1 LLQTVKDELARHSA
15 RSSRTF
21 RLGEIV
27 RSATGRLL
35 MNTIDDN
42 TNDPDGP
49 LGTARGWV
57 QKAP

>member
-1 LLQTVKDELARHSA
+1 MVKDELARHPA

-21 RLGEIV
+21 RLGETV

-35 MNTIDDN
+35 INTIDNN

-49 LGTARGWV
+49 LGTTRGW
-57 QKAP
+57 ADCGAAR

>member
-1 LLQTVKDELARHSA
+1 MVKDELARHSS

-42 TNDPDGP
+42 THDPNGP

-57 QKAP
+57 QKSP